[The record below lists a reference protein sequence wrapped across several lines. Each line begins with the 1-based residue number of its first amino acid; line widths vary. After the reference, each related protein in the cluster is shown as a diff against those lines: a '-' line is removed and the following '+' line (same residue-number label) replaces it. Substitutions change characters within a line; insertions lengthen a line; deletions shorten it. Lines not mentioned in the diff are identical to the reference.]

1 MLPQENSY
9 WRMDIEPIINV
20 STGAAIEG
28 KIRIVGTA
36 KYLIEYSEPRLD
48 KLKE

>member
-9 WRMDIEPIINV
+9 WRMDIEPIIK